1 MSSPREGM
9 KFWFGMYPSITF
21 SDGTCHVIPG
31 FGNTSLFETREG
43 LVLFDVPIKQ
53 NARKTF
59 NEIRNK
65 TDRQVKYL
73 IYSHGHFDHAFG
85 FGPFLKEIREKG
97 WEMPEIIGHENI
109 VRRFKKYK
117 MLSQYHEWINSQ
129 QFASVAP
136 KNKRVATVSPEHV
149 LYPSILLIG
158 NEAQFSFNLGG
169 ADFNLY
175 HDKGE
180 TDDSIWLW
188 VPEKETICTGDLLLS
203 SFPNIGNPYKVQ
215 RYPLDWALA
224 LEKMIEKEAK
234 FLIPGH
240 GKFIE
245 GRRNVKDALSITS
258 EALHFVHD
266 EVVKRL
272 NEGKWFEQ
280 IYHEMMDIFPDKFK
294 KHHIL
299 SPIYG
304 CYRFAIH
311 ATYRLYHGWYNTG
324 NPTDLFPAK
333 SNDIATELLKINDA
347 RSYLNHAIRLFEKDE
362 FQLALHIIDIV
373 LKGREKVTDDLYLDA
388 LILKSKILK
397 KNATAEP
404 SFIAANILNNAVKQF
419 KEEIKF
425 LKQELIK

>member
-1 MSSPREGM
+1 MSTPKEGM

-21 SDGTCHVIPG
+21 ADGKCHVIPG
-31 FGNTSLFETREG
+31 FGNTGLFETSGG
-43 LVLFDVPIKQ
+43 LVIFDVPIKQ

-65 TDRQVKYL
+65 TDKQVKYL

-97 WEMPEIIGHENI
+97 WEMPEIIGHENC
-109 VRRFKKYK
+109 VRRFNKYK
-117 MLSQYHEWINSQ
+117 LLEQYHNWINSQ
-129 QFASVAP
+129 QFASVAS
-136 KNKRVATVSPEHV
+136 KDKTVATVSPEYV
-149 LYPSILLIG
+149 LDPTILLIG
-158 NEAQFSFNLGG
+158 NEAKHSFHLGG
-169 ADFNLY
+169 IEFNLY

-188 VPEKETICTGDLLLS
+188 IPEKETICTGDLLLS
-203 SFPNIGNPYKVQ
+203 SFPNLGNPYKVQ

-224 LEKMIEKEAK
+224 LDKMIEKESK

-245 GRRNVKDALSITS
+245 GRENVKDALSLTS
-258 EALHFVHD
+258 EAMHFVHN

-280 IYHEMMDIFPDKFK
+280 IYHEMLDIFPEKFK
-294 KHHIL
+294 KQGIL

-333 SNDIATELLKINDA
+333 SNDIATEFLKITDA
-347 RSYLNHAIRLFEKDE
+347 RSYFNHAISLFENKK

-373 LKGREKVTDDLYLDA
+373 LKGKEKVNDDLYLEA
-388 LILKSKILK
+388 LILKSTILK
-397 KNATAEP
+397 KNATVEP
-404 SFIAANILNNAVKQF
+404 SFIAANIIKNAVNQL
-419 KEEIKF
+419 KEEIDII
-425 LKQELIK
+425 KQKLVK

>member
-1 MSSPREGM
+1 MSAPREGM
-9 KFWFGMYPSITF
+9 KFWFGMYPSISF
-21 SDGTCHVIPG
+21 ADGKCHVIPG
-31 FGNTSLFETREG
+31 FGNTGLFETSEG

-59 NEIRNK
+59 NEIRDK
-65 TDRQVKYL
+65 TDKPVKYL

-97 WEMPEIIGHENI
+97 WEMPEIIGHENCI
-109 VRRFKKYK
+109 RRFNKYK
-117 MLSQYHEWINSQ
+117 MLEQYHNWINSQ

-136 KNKRVATVSPEHV
+136 KDKAVATVSPEYV
-149 LYPSILLIG
+149 LDPTILMIG
-158 NEAQFSFNLGG
+158 NDAKLSFKLGG
-169 ADFNLY
+169 IEFNLY
-175 HDKGE
+175 HNKGE

-203 SFPNIGNPYKVQ
+203 SFPNVGNPYKVQ

-224 LEKMIEKEAK
+224 LDKMIEKEAK

-245 GRRNVKDALSITS
+245 GRENVKDALSITS
-258 EALHFVHD
+258 EAMHFVHE

-280 IYHEMMDIFPDKFK
+280 IYHEMMEIFPEKFK
-294 KHHIL
+294 KYAVL

-324 NPTDLFPAK
+324 NPTDLFPART
-333 SNDIATELLKINDA
+333 NDIATELLKINDA
-347 RSYLNHAIRLFEKDE
+347 RSYLNHAISLFEKDN
-362 FQLALHIIDIV
+362 FQLTLHIIDII
-373 LKGREKVTDDLYLDA
+373 LNGREKVNDDLYLDA

-397 KNATAEP
+397 KQATAEP
-404 SFIAANILNNAVKQF
+404 SFIAANIIKNAVNQL
-419 KEEIKF
+419 KEEINF
-425 LKQELIK
+425 LKQKLVK